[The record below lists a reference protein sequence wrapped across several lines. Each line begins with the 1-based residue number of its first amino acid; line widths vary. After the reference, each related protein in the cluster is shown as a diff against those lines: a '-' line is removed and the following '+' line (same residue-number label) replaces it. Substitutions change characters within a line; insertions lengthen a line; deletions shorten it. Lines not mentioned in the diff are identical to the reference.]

1 MVVAMA
7 DLLFSAPLTQVT
19 QALSRSN
26 KLEEGLIKLTNI
38 RDNVQGRLKPLH
50 RDFKSRQLAIKN
62 DQFAVLERR
71 LWSLFYTDPNSMQR
85 KTEAL
90 NAKASTH

>member
-1 MVVAMA
+1 MA
-7 DLLFSAPLTQVT
+7 DLLFSTPLTHVT

-26 KLEEGLIKLTNI
+26 KMEESLFKLMNV
-38 RDNVQGRLKPLH
+38 RDNVQGRLKPFH
-50 RDFKSRQLAIKN
+50 RDFKSKQLAIKN

-71 LWSLFYTDPNSMQR
+71 LWCLFYTDINSMLR

-90 NAKASTH
+90 NAKCSTLISV

>member
-1 MVVAMA
+1 MA

-26 KLEEGLIKLTNI
+26 KMEEGLLKITNI

-50 RDFKSRQLAIKN
+50 RDFKSKQLVIKN
-62 DQFAVLERR
+62 DQFAILERR
-71 LWSLFYTDPNSMQR
+71 LWSLFYTDTNTMQR

-90 NAKASTH
+90 NAQAATY